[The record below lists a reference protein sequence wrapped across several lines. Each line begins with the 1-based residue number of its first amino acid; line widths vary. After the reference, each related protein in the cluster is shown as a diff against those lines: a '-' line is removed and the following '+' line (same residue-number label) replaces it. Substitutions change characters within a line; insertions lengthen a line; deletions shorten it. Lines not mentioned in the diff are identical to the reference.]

1 MIRPRGPWEGPLPEP
16 KLRRHA
22 RDNHPIAS
30 SPAPQPSPERT
41 TPAAPTIIGVI
52 ASPVPDEPPRRT
64 APAEP
69 TARAG
74 RHKLLQRVAGWI
86 LRGEA
91 PERVVYGVILVGA
104 LIAAESG
111 VHDGYLDK
119 IGSTVLA
126 MAIYWLAHSYSTVL
140 GRRIATRERLS
151 LGALRRAMAH
161 DWGIVR
167 GASIPLLTLVV
178 CGIAGA
184 SQTTAVNAAVWAA
197 VATLIAFELLAGV
210 RADSTPKELAFE
222 GSVGIAM
229 GVAILALKSLAH

>member
-1 MIRPRGPWEGPLPEP
+1 MLGLMTLGANRGATEP
-16 KLRRHA
+16 MGSGLRHRA
-22 RDNHPIAS
+22 RNHHPIAD
-30 SPAPQPSPERT
+30 SPAPQPSQE
-41 TPAAPTIIGVI
+41 PAT
-52 ASPVPDEPPRRT
+52 S
-64 APAEP
+64 AEP
-69 TARAG
+69 ATRMG
-74 RHKLLQRVAGWI
+74 LRKWLQRVADWI

-126 MAIYWLAHSYSTVL
+126 MAIYWLAHSYATVL

-151 LGALRRAMAH
+151 LGVLGRAMAH

-210 RADSTPKELAFE
+210 RAKSTPKELAFE
-222 GSVGIAM
+222 SSIGIAM
-229 GVAILALKSLAH
+229 GVAILALKTLAH

>member
-1 MIRPRGPWEGPLPEP
+1 VL
-16 KLRRHA
+16 
-22 RDNHPIAS
+22 AS
-30 SPAPQPSPERT
+30 IVASK
-41 TPAAPTIIGVI
+41 IIGDI
-52 ASPVPDEPPRRT
+52 EPSSVPDESPHTIIPRSTGAHR
-64 APAEP
+64 
-69 TARAG
+69 
-74 RHKLLQRVAGWI
+74 LLQRLAGWI

-140 GRRIATRERLS
+140 GRRIATREQLS
-151 LGALRRAMAH
+151 LGALRSAMAH

-167 GASIPLLTLVV
+167 GASIPLLTLVA

-184 SQTTAVNAAVWAA
+184 SQTTAVNAAVWAS
-197 VATLIAFELLAGV
+197 VATLIAFELLAGI
-210 RADSTPKELAFE
+210 RADSAPKELALE
-222 GSVGIAM
+222 GGVGVAM
-229 GVAILALKSLAH
+229 GVAILALKTLAH

>member
-1 MIRPRGPWEGPLPEP
+1 MEVLYQLSYVGATPNPSVIATSPDVIRSSDDHLRPIVPWVVFG
-16 KLRRHA
+16 R
-22 RDNHPIAS
+22 
-30 SPAPQPSPERT
+30 
-41 TPAAPTIIGVI
+41 IIGVI
-52 ASPVPDEPPRRT
+52 EPSPVPDESPHQT
-64 APAEP
+64 AP
-69 TARAG
+69 
-74 RHKLLQRVAGWI
+74 RHTGPHELPQRLAGWI

-151 LGALRRAMAH
+151 LDALRRAMAH

-184 SQTTAVNAAVWAA
+184 SQTTAVNAAVWAS
-197 VATLIAFELLAGV
+197 VATLIALELLAGV
-210 RADSTPKELAFE
+210 RAGSTPKELAFE